1 MLAFLQSF
9 STWFGLI
16 EIILAVIL
24 TVMVLLQAKGND
36 LSAMMGGGDSGSS
49 YRTKRGLEIVLH
61 RWTIYLSIVFFVVT
75 LLTFI
80 SLGQA
85 S

>member
-36 LSAMMGGGDSGSS
+36 LSAMMGGGDSSSS
-49 YRTKRGLEIVLH
+49 YRTKRGLEVILH
-61 RWTIYLSIVFFVVT
+61 RWTIYLSVVFFVVT

-85 S
+85 

>member
-24 TVMVLLQAKGND
+24 TVMVLLQAKGSD

-49 YRTKRGLEIVLH
+49 YRTKRGLEVVLH
-61 RWTIYLSIVFFVVT
+61 NWTIYLSIVFFVVT

>member
-24 TVMVLLQAKGND
+24 TVMVLLQAKGSD
-36 LSAMMGGGDSGSS
+36 LSAMMGGGDSSSS
-49 YRTKRGLEIVLH
+49 YRTKRGLEVILH
-61 RWTIYLSIVFFVVT
+61 KWTIYLSFIFFIVT
-75 LLTFI
+75 ILTFI
-80 SLGQA
+80 SLGQT

>member
-1 MLAFLQSF
+1 MLNFLQSF

-16 EIILAVIL
+16 EIILAVVL
-24 TVMVLLQAKGND
+24 TVLVLLQAKGSD

-49 YRTKRGLEIVLH
+49 YRTKRGLEVVIH
-61 RWTIYLSIVFFVVT
+61 KWTIWLSAVFFVMTV
-75 LLTFI
+75 LTFV
-80 SLGQA
+80 SMGLT